1 MALSGQGCLLEMLEG
16 FAWFGTL
23 CMVSQVEQ
31 NYLVVWEIFIFEQ
44 NFLEDVVP
52 PHKEIGDSSNSPA
65 L

>member
-31 NYLVVWEIFIFEQ
+31 N
-44 NFLEDVVP
+44 FLEDVVP
-52 PHKEIGDSSNSPA
+52 PHKENGDSRNSPA